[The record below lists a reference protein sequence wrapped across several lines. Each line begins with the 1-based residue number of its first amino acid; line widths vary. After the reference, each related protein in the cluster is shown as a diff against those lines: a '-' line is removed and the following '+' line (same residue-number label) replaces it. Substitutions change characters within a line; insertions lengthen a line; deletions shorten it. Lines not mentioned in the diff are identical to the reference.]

1 MYSEEEK
8 KTLMKELKE
17 MESLKV
23 DTGSEGEILQNDIID
38 FITEGNGDKYDL
50 ISRIEL
56 FTYAFKLFSRKEV
69 TLSDNQFIVYLNDE
83 VGGIKLVTRTSHFE
97 KAVREARISY
107 EKLNGYSS
115 EKKAIMVY

>member
-1 MYSEEEK
+1 
-8 KTLMKELKE
+8 MKEVFDEFLINEMLYSKNIDVYKNRNLRHVPMKNTVGIASNILPDSKKE
-17 MESLKV
+17 
-23 DTGSEGEILQNDIID
+23 
-38 FITEGNGDKYDL
+38 
-50 ISRIEL
+50 
-56 FTYAFKLFSRKEV
+56 
-69 TLSDNQFIVYLNDE
+69 FIVYLNDE